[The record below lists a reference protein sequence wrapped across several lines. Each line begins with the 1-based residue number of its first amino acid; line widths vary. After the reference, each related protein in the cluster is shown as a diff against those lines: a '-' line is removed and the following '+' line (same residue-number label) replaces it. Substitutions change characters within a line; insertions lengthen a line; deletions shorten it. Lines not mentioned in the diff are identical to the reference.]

1 MLQSMA
7 MKKVNPTL
15 APVTL
20 KILQHKLNI
29 KKLMP
34 RLVTH
39 TTSSPEMERSHSY
52 NASANN
58 NQKITD
64 ILYNITKC
72 YAINHHHNHNRFTVL
87 LLCSDK

>member
-7 MKKVNPTL
+7 MKKVNPPL

-39 TTSSPEMERSHSY
+39 TTSSLEMERVHSY
-52 NASANN
+52 NASAINN
-58 NQKITD
+58 KKITD
-64 ILYNITKC
+64 TLYNITKC
-72 YAINHHHNHNRFTVL
+72 YAINHHHNHSRFTALVS
-87 LLCSDK
+87 CSDK